1 MIKGLYSAA
10 SAMIAQTQMQQS
22 LAHNIANLT
31 TPGFKQVMNSLDD
44 FMITQ
49 VNTPALQATSQG
61 VNVLGSLGL
70 GVMDAPESTDFSQG
84 SMQTTGNE
92 LDLAIEGS
100 GFFRV
105 RTPDG
110 ERYTR
115 DGRFLRDANGLLV
128 TVDGY
133 AVLNNGGQPITLPAG
148 TVDVQTTGAVTV
160 NNNQVAQ
167 IGMANFQNPETDLE
181 RGANNT
187 FSATTGPTG
196 TATGTIHQGY
206 LEASNANASQIAT
219 QMVTV
224 ARSYEAAQR
233 MVQAQD
239 ELLGETIASLG
250 KIS

>member
-1 MIKGLYSAA
+1 
-10 SAMIAQTQMQQS
+10 
-22 LAHNIANLT
+22 
-31 TPGFKQVMNSLDD
+31 
-44 FMITQ
+44 
-49 VNTPALQATSQG
+49 
-61 VNVLGSLGL
+61 
-70 GVMDAPESTDFSQG
+70 
-84 SMQTTGNE
+84 MQTTGNE
-92 LDLAIEGS
+92 LDLGIEGD

-105 RTPDG
+105 RTPEG

-115 DGRFLRDANGLLV
+115 DGRFLRDANGMLV

-133 AVLNNGGQPITLPAG
+133 AVLSTGGQPITLPAG
-148 TVDVQTTGAVTV
+148 TLDVQTNGTITI
-160 NNNQVAQ
+160 NNQQAGQ
-167 IGMANFQNPETDLE
+167 IGLANFQNPETDLE
-181 RGANNT
+181 RSANNT
-187 FSATTGPTG
+187 FNATTAPTG

-250 KIS
+250 RLS